1 MEIALYARVSTTH
14 LQRTQTIEQ
23 QLERLKKEVSNKPDW
38 HLAAEHIFCD
48 EGYSGAKLN
57 RPGLDCLRDQAALA
71 AFELV
76 LITAPDRLARKF
88 VHQALLLE
96 ELNQCGCQ
104 VEFLE
109 RPMSDD
115 PHDQLLLQ
123 IRGAVAEYERNLIAE
138 RMRRGR
144 QAKYRSGL
152 LLPWTY
158 VPYGYLVDPERP
170 RDPSGVTPEPVKS
183 EIIKQIF
190 DWYTDSTEPTSLYGL
205 ANKLE
210 QLQIPSP
217 TGLARWS
224 VPTIRNILR
233 SPTYMGIVYCGQQRT
248 VAATQRRSRVRP
260 VGRGISFQP
269 TALEDRVAIHIPA
282 IITQGAWEAAQQRLD
297 ENKRF
302 ARRNNHAHEYLLR
315 GLVYCGECHYG
326 CSGRSAKPAFHYY
339 ICRTRSEAKRLGR
352 EDVTCSARYTPA
364 DELDALVWQDLCCIL
379 TNPALITHELTRAH
393 NGDWFPQE
401 LQARRQTLSKAI
413 DQLERQQARLLE
425 VYLAE
430 VISRDEFERKRKELS
445 QTLNGLCQQLRQLE
459 AQAQKQLDL
468 TVMVDGVQAFCQRV
482 QAALAHLNFAQR
494 RQLVELLIDSVLV
507 INGQVEIRYV
517 IPTSTEGEQSPFCHL
532 RKDYFNKVLPGLAGL
547 DGTGLNT
554 QLFQNPEK
562 SFGCKDRAIV

>member
-1 MEIALYARVSTTH
+1 MEIALYARVSTMH

-23 QLERLKKEVSNKPDW
+23 QLERLKNEVSNQPGW

-57 RPGLDCLRDQAALA
+57 RPGLDRLRDQAALA
-71 AFELV
+71 TFELI

-88 VHQALLLE
+88 VHQAILLE
-96 ELNQCGCQ
+96 ELNQRGCR

-109 RPMSDD
+109 RPMSDN

-123 IRGAVAEYERNLIAE
+123 IRGAVAEYERDLIAE

-170 RDPSGVTPEPVKS
+170 RDPSGVALEPVKS

-190 DWYTDSTEPTSLYGL
+190 AWYTDPTEPASLYGV

-233 SPTYMGIVYCGQQRT
+233 STTYIGVVYCGQQRT
-248 VAATQRRSRVRP
+248 VAATQRLSRVRP

-269 TALEDRVAIHIPA
+269 TPLEDRIAIHIPA
-282 IITQGAWEAAQQRLD
+282 IITQETWEAAQQRLD

-326 CSGRSAKPAFHYY
+326 CSGRSAKPTHHYY
-339 ICRTRSEAKRLGR
+339 ICRTRPEAKRLGR

-364 DELDALVWQDLCCIL
+364 DELDALVWEDLCCIL

-393 NGDWFPQE
+393 NGDWLPQV
-401 LQARRQTLSKAI
+401 LQARRQTLNKAI
-413 DQLERQQARLLE
+413 NQLERQQSRLLE

-430 VISRDEFERKRKELS
+430 IISRDEFERKRKELT
-445 QTLNGLCQQLRQLE
+445 QILNGLCQQLRQLE
-459 AQAQKQLDL
+459 AQAQKQLNL
-468 TVMVDGVQAFCQRV
+468 TMMADGVHAFCQRV
-482 QAALAHLNFAQR
+482 QASLAHSSFAQR

-517 IPTSTEGEQSPFCHL
+517 IPTGTEGEQFPFCHL
-532 RKDYFNKVLPGLAGL
+532 RKDYFNQILPGLARL
-547 DGTGLNT
+547 
-554 QLFQNPEK
+554 
-562 SFGCKDRAIV
+562 DRAWLNF